1 MNMKMLGGMALFWS
15 TVFSEYVR
23 LLFAMLE
30 ELLAGFQRSLTCLQ
44 RQGLAC
50 LFSTGLLKAS

>member
-23 LLFAMLE
+23 LLFAVLE
-30 ELLAGFQRSLTCLQ
+30 ERLAGFQRSLTCLQ
-44 RQGLAC
+44 RDKAWLAYSAQVC
-50 LFSTGLLKAS
+50 